1 MRRRRRLQHPGR
13 ESRHRRLTVDTLFRT
28 LGYRDKKGGLKLVRL
43 WRDWATVVGP
53 DVAELARPLGHR
65 EGALVLF
72 TEDAAAAQQLSYYA
86 PEIIERVNAFLGQE
100 VFDKVRFELLN
111 GRIPL
116 GEHHRPVAEAP
127 PAPLAAPKDVG
138 GLLDKIDLESPVGKA
153 YLAYLRRLSGQR

>member
-1 MRRRRRLQHPGR
+1 MKRRRRLQHPGR
-13 ESRHRRLTVDTLFRT
+13 ESRHRKLTTESLLRT

-43 WRDWATVVGP
+43 WREWENVVGA

-72 TEDAAAAQQLSYYA
+72 AEDAIAAQQLTYYA
-86 PEIIERVNAFLGQE
+86 PEILERVNSFLEQE

-116 GEHHRPVAEAP
+116 GVHQRPVAEAS
-127 PAPLAAPKDVG
+127 PAPPVAPKEVG
-138 GLLDKIDLESPVGKA
+138 GLLDKIDLESPVGRA
-153 YLAYLRRLSGQR
+153 YLAYLRRLSTER